1 MDSNRYTI
9 LIGRSAM
16 RFFLGQI
23 KVSRQIVTAAI
34 GCLLFVAAHVNAEN
48 IPPAPDGEPALI
60 ISGNLSNPNVGNEIH
75 LDLEWIKSLPT
86 FSFVTNTPW
95 SDGEQEFVG
104 VRLSVLFDTL
114 DIKANSFSALA
125 LDNYK
130 ADVDVDWQK
139 YPVIIAYQHNGTDIS
154 IRRLGP
160 LRIIFPFD
168 DYPELLNDFNIT
180 SAVWQLTHIDLF

>member
-1 MDSNRYTI
+1 MDSNRYMM
-9 LIGRSAM
+9 LIKISAI
-16 RFFLGQI
+16 RIFSQVNLL
-23 KVSRQIVTAAI
+23 RQIVTVALA
-34 GCLLFVAAHVNAEN
+34 CLLFVTAHVNAEN
-48 IPPAPDGEPALI
+48 IPSAPDGEPALI
-60 ISGNLSNPNVGNEIH
+60 ISGNLSNPNVGDEIH
-75 LDLEWIKSLPT
+75 LDLEWIKNLPT
-86 FSFVTNTPW
+86 FSFITDTPW
-95 SDGEQEFVG
+95 SEGKQEFLG

-114 DIKANSFSALA
+114 GITAKSFSALA

-130 ADVDVDWQK
+130 ADVDVDWRK

>member
-1 MDSNRYTI
+1 MDSDRYAT
-9 LIGRSAM
+9 LIRRSAI
-16 RFFLGQI
+16 RFFKPVKL
-23 KVSRQIVTAAI
+23 SRQILTAVL
-34 GCLLFVAAHVNAEN
+34 GCLLFATAHVNAEN
-48 IPPAPDGEPALI
+48 IPPTPEGEPALI
-60 ISGNLSNPNVGNEIH
+60 ISGSLSNPNVGDEIH
-75 LDLEWIKSLPT
+75 LDLECIKNLPT

-95 SDGEQEFVG
+95 SDGEQEFLG

-114 DIKANSFSALA
+114 DIKAKSFSALA

-130 ADVDVDWQK
+130 ADVDVDWHK

-168 DYPELLNDFNIT
+168 DYPELLNDFNIA
-180 SAVWQLTHIDLF
+180 SAVWQLTHIDIL